1 MYLCG
6 LNQYCN
12 YHGLSKVQ
20 KRPIHEE
27 RCGWREAKIQVQGM
41 RLQLHGGEEVGR
53 QVGGSAEAGA
63 GPLPGRARLQGHRE
77 GARHKLRHGLPMDKE
92 VGRAGGAAGGRRARP
107 GRRAGRA
114 ALLRTVKKNC
124 RWIWTAVDRLARKHI
139 AFVCGDRSGNTGA
152 KLKRE
157 IEHLAVERFFSDRW
171 KAYAEVFPTD
181 RLKQSKAETYT
192 VESYNCRI
200 RHYLARFRRKGLC
213 YSKSESMI
221 VNSMNLLFLKLN
233 NQLSMVI

>member
-12 YHGLSKVQ
+12 YHGLSIVQ

-92 VGRAGGAAGGRRARP
+92 VGRASGVAGGRRARP

-114 ALLRTVKKNC
+114 ALLRTVKK
-124 RWIWTAVDRLARKHI
+124 TADGYGLLLIDLRENTSLLSA
-139 AFVCGDRSGNTGA
+139 GTGA
-152 KLKRE
+152 ATQGRN
-157 IEHLAVERFFSDRW
+157 
-171 KAYAEVFPTD
+171 
-181 RLKQSKAETYT
+181 SKE
-192 VESYNCRI
+192 
-200 RHYLARFRRKGLC
+200 
-213 YSKSESMI
+213 KSST
-221 VNSMNLLFLKLN
+221 
-233 NQLSMVI
+233 